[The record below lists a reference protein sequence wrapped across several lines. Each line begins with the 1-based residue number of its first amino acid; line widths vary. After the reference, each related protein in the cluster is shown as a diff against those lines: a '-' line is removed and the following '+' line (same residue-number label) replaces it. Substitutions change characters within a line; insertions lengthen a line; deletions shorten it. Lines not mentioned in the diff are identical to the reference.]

1 MEPPGTAEGIM
12 KRLLMLA
19 VIAAVATGGSAFSA
33 DSLLRAYAA
42 HRDAHGQG
50 ETGLT
55 PRPPS
60 VIPDPNARPSNVP
73 MSALNVRDGLEF
85 VTPRPPSA
93 IPDLNARSGT
103 VSTSAFNVRDG
114 RVLEF
119 VTRRPPS
126 AIPDLNGLPPNVATS
141 APNVRDARVLE
152 FLRWKEQ
159 FRANI
164 SGSR

>member
-1 MEPPGTAEGIM
+1 M
-12 KRLLMLA
+12 KRLLAGLA
-19 VIAAVATGGSAFSA
+19 VIAALATGGSAFSA

-60 VIPDPNARPSNVP
+60 PIPDLNARSGTVAT
-73 MSALNVRDGLEF
+73 SALNVRDGRVLEF

-93 IPDLNARSGT
+93 IPDLN
-103 VSTSAFNVRDG
+103 G
-114 RVLEF
+114 R
-119 VTRRPPS
+119 
-126 AIPDLNGLPPNVATS
+126 PPNVATS

>member
-1 MEPPGTAEGIM
+1 M
-12 KRLLMLA
+12 KRLLMGLA
-19 VIAAVATGGSAFSA
+19 VIAALATGGSAFSA
-33 DSLLRAYAA
+33 DPLLRAYAA

-60 VIPDPNARPSNVP
+60 AIPDLNARSATVAT
-73 MSALNVRDGLEF
+73 SALNVRDGLEF

-93 IPDLNARSGT
+93 IPDLNG
-103 VSTSAFNVRDG
+103 G
-114 RVLEF
+114 
-119 VTRRPPS
+119 
-126 AIPDLNGLPPNVATS
+126 PPNVATS

-164 SGSR
+164 RGSR

>member
-1 MEPPGTAEGIM
+1 M
-12 KRLLMLA
+12 KRLLMGLA
-19 VIAAVATGGSAFSA
+19 VIAALATGGSAFSA

-60 VIPDPNARPSNVP
+60 

-103 VSTSAFNVRDG
+103 VSTSALMCGMAVCSN
-114 RVLEF
+114 L
-119 VTRRPPS
+119 
-126 AIPDLNGLPPNVATS
+126 
-141 APNVRDARVLE
+141 
-152 FLRWKEQ
+152 
-159 FRANI
+159 
-164 SGSR
+164 

>member
-1 MEPPGTAEGIM
+1 M

-60 VIPDPNARPSNVP
+60 
-73 MSALNVRDGLEF
+73 
-85 VTPRPPSA
+85 
-93 IPDLNARSGT
+93 
-103 VSTSAFNVRDG
+103 
-114 RVLEF
+114 
-119 VTRRPPS
+119 
-126 AIPDLNGLPPNVATS
+126 AIPDLNGGPPNVATS

-164 SGSR
+164 RGSR

>member
-1 MEPPGTAEGIM
+1 M
-12 KRLLMLA
+12 KRLLMGLA
-19 VIAAVATGGSAFSA
+19 VIAALATGGSAFSA
-33 DSLLRAYAA
+33 DSLIRAYAA

-60 VIPDPNARPSNVP
+60 AILDLNARPSNVP

-93 IPDLNARSGT
+93 IPDLNG
-103 VSTSAFNVRDG
+103 G
-114 RVLEF
+114 
-119 VTRRPPS
+119 
-126 AIPDLNGLPPNVATS
+126 PPNGATS

-164 SGSR
+164 RGSR

>member
-1 MEPPGTAEGIM
+1 M
-12 KRLLMLA
+12 KRLLAGLA
-19 VIAAVATGGSAFSA
+19 VIAALATGGSAFSA

-42 HRDAHGQG
+42 HRDAHGPG

-55 PRPPS
+55 PRPS
-60 VIPDPNARPSNVP
+60 
-73 MSALNVRDGLEF
+73 
-85 VTPRPPSA
+85 
-93 IPDLNARSGT
+93 
-103 VSTSAFNVRDG
+103 
-114 RVLEF
+114 
-119 VTRRPPS
+119 S
-126 AIPDLNGLPPNVATS
+126 AIPDLNGRPPNVATS

>member
-1 MEPPGTAEGIM
+1 M

-33 DSLLRAYAA
+33 DSVLRAYAA

-60 VIPDPNARPSNVP
+60 VIPDLNARPSNVP

-93 IPDLNARSGT
+93 IPDLNG
-103 VSTSAFNVRDG
+103 G
-114 RVLEF
+114 
-119 VTRRPPS
+119 
-126 AIPDLNGLPPNVATS
+126 PPNVATS

-164 SGSR
+164 RGSR

>member
-1 MEPPGTAEGIM
+1 M
-12 KRLLMLA
+12 KRLLMGLA
-19 VIAAVATGGSAFSA
+19 VIAALATGGSAFSA

-42 HRDAHGQG
+42 HRDAHGPG

-60 VIPDPNARPSNVP
+60 
-73 MSALNVRDGLEF
+73 
-85 VTPRPPSA
+85 A
-93 IPDLNARSGT
+93 IPDLKAPSGT
-103 VSTSAFNVRDG
+103 VATSALNVRDG

-119 VTRRPPS
+119 VTPRPPS
-126 AIPDLNGLPPNVATS
+126 TIPDLNGRPPNVATS

>member
-1 MEPPGTAEGIM
+1 M
-12 KRLLMLA
+12 KRLLMGLA
-19 VIAAVATGGSAFSA
+19 VIAALATGGSAFSA

-60 VIPDPNARPSNVP
+60 VIPDLNARPSNVP

-93 IPDLNARSGT
+93 IPDLN
-103 VSTSAFNVRDG
+103 G
-114 RVLEF
+114 R
-119 VTRRPPS
+119 
-126 AIPDLNGLPPNVATS
+126 PPNVATS

-164 SGSR
+164 RGRSLERGLDDLDRVEEALVAVAVAAGQSV

>member
-1 MEPPGTAEGIM
+1 M
-12 KRLLMLA
+12 KRLLMGLA
-19 VIAAVATGGSAFSA
+19 VVAALSMGGSAFSA

-42 HRDAHGQG
+42 HWGAGQREAG
-50 ETGLT
+50 AT

-60 VIPDPNARPSNVP
+60 AIPHLNARPSNVP

-103 VSTSAFNVRDG
+103 VSTSARNVRDG

-159 FRANI
+159 FRTNI

>member
-1 MEPPGTAEGIM
+1 M
-12 KRLLMLA
+12 KRLLMGLA
-19 VIAAVATGGSAFSA
+19 VIAALATGGSAFSA
-33 DSLLRAYAA
+33 DSLIRAYAA

-60 VIPDPNARPSNVP
+60 AIPDLNARSGTVAT
-73 MSALNVRDGLEF
+73 SALNVRDGRVLEF

-93 IPDLNARSGT
+93 IPDLN
-103 VSTSAFNVRDG
+103 G
-114 RVLEF
+114 R
-119 VTRRPPS
+119 
-126 AIPDLNGLPPNVATS
+126 PPNVATS

>member
-1 MEPPGTAEGIM
+1 M

-103 VSTSAFNVRDG
+103 VSTPALNVRDG

-119 VTRRPPS
+119 VTPRPPS
-126 AIPDLNGLPPNVATS
+126 GIPDLNGRPPNVATS

-152 FLRWKEQ
+152 FLHWKEQ

-164 SGSR
+164 RGSR

>member
-1 MEPPGTAEGIM
+1 M

-60 VIPDPNARPSNVP
+60 VIPDLNARPSNVP
-73 MSALNVRDGLEF
+73 MSALNVRDGSLEF

-93 IPDLNARSGT
+93 ISDLNARPGT

-119 VTRRPPS
+119 VTPRPPS
-126 AIPDLNGLPPNVATS
+126 AIPDLNGRPPNVATS

-159 FRANI
+159 FRANTR
-164 SGSR
+164 GSR

>member
-1 MEPPGTAEGIM
+1 MDATSTAEGIM
-12 KRLLMLA
+12 KRLLITLA
-19 VIAAVATGGSAFSA
+19 VIAALATGGSAFSA

-60 VIPDPNARPSNVP
+60 VIPDLNARPSNVP
-73 MSALNVRDGLEF
+73 MSALNVRDGSLEF

-93 IPDLNARSGT
+93 IPDLNG
-103 VSTSAFNVRDG
+103 G
-114 RVLEF
+114 
-119 VTRRPPS
+119 
-126 AIPDLNGLPPNVATS
+126 PPNVATS

-164 SGSR
+164 RGSR

>member
-1 MEPPGTAEGIM
+1 M
-12 KRLLMLA
+12 KRLLMGLA
-19 VIAAVATGGSAFSA
+19 IIAALATGGSAFSA
-33 DSLLRAYAA
+33 DSRAA

-55 PRPPS
+55 PRPPAA
-60 VIPDPNARPSNVP
+60 IPDLNARPSNVP
-73 MSALNVRDGLEF
+73 TSALNVRDGLEF

-103 VSTSAFNVRDG
+103 VATSAPNVRDG

-119 VTRRPPS
+119 VTPRPPS
-126 AIPDLNGLPPNVATS
+126 AIPGPNGRPPNVATS
-141 APNVRDARVLE
+141 TPNVREARVLE